1 LDPDILIRL
10 VLLAAVILL
19 SASFAGSETALFS
32 LSPLTLKRLR
42 KEGHPQAAPLQRL
55 ASRPRELLSSLLIG
69 NEFSDVAASVLAA
82 SIAVSLLGDLGQL
95 VAIAVMVPLMMLVGE
110 VLPKV
115 TAALNPVRFA
125 SAVVRPVALW
135 VRLVAPVRWVAD
147 RLLVLLPGRPEEQ
160 GRILEE
166 EFLKWVRSSHKEGL
180 VQEVEREFIENVIA
194 FERTTLSEV
203 MTPRTDI
210 FALEVTTPV
219 DEAVARLRR
228 RHFSRV
234 PVYAKEEDNV
244 IGILH
249 AKDLLGRP
257 RAGDLRPLL
266 RPVRFAPETKR
277 AEAMLWEMQK
287 RRLHMVVVVDEY
299 GGLAGLVT
307 LDDLLEELF
316 GEIYDEHELLERPLR
331 ERAPGVWTVSPMLSV
346 EEFNERMKTRLPEE
360 EGYETMGGF
369 LLHVFGRMPTQGEA
383 VSYDGLRFAATRL
396 KGTRILEIEVSQAAE
411 EAGR

>member
-1 LDPDILIRL
+1 M
-10 VLLAAVILL
+10 AVTV

-32 LSPLTLKRLR
+32 LTPLTIKRLR
-42 KEGHPQAAPLQRL
+42 KEGHPQAALLARL
-55 ASRPRELLSSLLIG
+55 AQRPRELLSSLLIG

-82 SIAVSLLGDLGQL
+82 SIAVALLGPSGKFA
-95 VAIAVMVPLMMLVGE
+95 AIVVMVPLMMLVGE
-110 VLPKV
+110 VIPKV

-125 SAVVRPVALW
+125 SLVARPVALW
-135 VRLVAPVRWVAD
+135 MRLVSPVRWVAD
-147 RLLVLLPGRPEEQ
+147 RLLGLVPGRAEEQ

-180 VQEVEREFIENVIA
+180 VQEVEREFIENLIA
-194 FERTTLSEV
+194 FGRTTLAEV

-210 FALEVTTPV
+210 FALEASTPV
-219 DEAVARLRR
+219 SEAVARLRR

-234 PVYAKEEDNV
+234 PVYEKEEDNI

-257 RAGDLRPLL
+257 QETDLRPLL
-266 RPVRFAPETKR
+266 RPVHFAPETKL
-277 AEAMLWEMQK
+277 AEAMLAEMQR

-331 ERAPGVWTVSPMLSV
+331 EKAPGVWVVSPRLSV
-346 EEFNERMKTRLPEE
+346 AEFNERMDTALPEE

-369 LLHVFGRMPTQGEA
+369 LLHVFGRMPTQGES
-383 VSYDGLRFAATRL
+383 VSANGLRFTATRL
-396 KGTRILEIEVSQAAE
+396 KGTRILEMEAARE
-411 EAGR
+411 EAAPAS